1 MQGSNKALE
10 SFLAESGDNLEQLE
24 RDLVELEQQP
34 DNQDRLASAFRA
46 MHTIK
51 GTCGFFGFPRLEALS
66 HALEDV
72 LVALRDG
79 ALRLDLNIASALLE
93 GVDGVRRLLAHIAE
107 HGNDGEADHRPL
119 INRLQTLCADPLS
132 SPVSPEP
139 AVVAQAGPT
148 TEVAAATETTIR
160 VDIGLLD
167 KLMNVMGELVLARN
181 QLLQYAG
188 SQNDSQLVNLSQRLN
203 LVTSELQEG
212 LMKTRMQPISHA
224 WSSYPRLIRDLELQ
238 TGKKIRLDQQGG
250 DTELDRSLLQA
261 IRDPLI
267 HLIRNAV
274 DHGIETPSQRLQQ
287 GKPESGLIKLRA
299 YHESGNVI
307 IEITDDGGGIRR
319 DAIIARARERNL
331 LRAEEDEQLS
341 ERDVLGLMF
350 LPGFSTAEQVTNIS
364 GRGVGLDVV
373 RNNVERIGGSI
384 DIQSEVGSGTSLKI
398 KIPLTLAIIPALIV
412 GCRHE
417 RFAVP
422 QVNLL
427 EVVHIAAERATNDI
441 EQVHD
446 ALVYRLRGKLLPLVD
461 LRTLLQMGNRQLG
474 QSDLFILVLQA
485 DGQTFGLMVDSVRD
499 TEEIV
504 VKPLGKLLRE
514 TRCFAGATIMG
525 DGRVALIIDVRATA
539 EYSQLVEHERR
550 SHLRTSS
557 EASSDTASNRLE
569 TLLLIEMQG
578 GRGRAAVPLSRVAR
592 LEEFAAERLELSAG
606 REVVQYRDRILPV
619 ARLETLLGLP
629 DQPHHGALQVVVQ
642 QSRHGD
648 IGLVVGRI
656 IDVVE
661 DSLADIQYRDDAPGI
676 IGSAIIQ
683 GHITDLID
691 TDNVVARY
699 FATSA
704 AQGRHAGEVGS
715 E

>member
-34 DNQDRLASAFRA
+34 DNQNRLASAFRA

-79 ALRLDLNIASALLE
+79 VLQLDPAIASALLE
-93 GVDGVRRLLAHIAE
+93 GVDGVRRLLAHIGQ
-107 HGNDGEADHRPL
+107 HGDDGGADYSHL
-119 INRLQTLCADPLS
+119 IGQLQTLSATPSQASSTAPASTAAVNADP
-132 SPVSPEP
+132 
-139 AVVAQAGPT
+139 G
-148 TEVAAATETTIR
+148 AAETTIR

-181 QLLQYAG
+181 QLLQYAAG
-188 SQNDSQLVNLSQRLN
+188 QNDSQLVNLSQRLN

-224 WSSYPRLIRDLELQ
+224 WSSYPRLIRDLEQQ
-238 TGKKIRLDQQGG
+238 TGKKIRLEQQGG

-274 DHGIETPSQRLQQ
+274 DHGIESPEQRLQK

-307 IEITDDGGGIRR
+307 IDITDDGGGIRR

-331 LRAEEDEQLS
+331 LRVDEDDQLS
-341 ERDVLGLMF
+341 ERDVLALMF
-350 LPGFSTAEQVTNIS
+350 LPGFSTAEKVTNIS

-373 RNNVERIGGSI
+373 RTNVERIGGSI
-384 DIQSEVGSGTSLKI
+384 DIQSEVETGTILKI

-427 EVVHIAAERATNDI
+427 EVVHIAADHAAKRIER
-441 EQVHD
+441 VHD

-461 LRTLLQMGNRQLG
+461 LRAILQMGDRHLG

-485 DGQTFGLMVDSVRD
+485 DGQTFGLIVDSVRD

-514 TRCFAGATIMG
+514 THCFAGATIMG

-539 EYSQLVEHERR
+539 EYSQLVEHDKRN
-550 SHLRTSS
+550 HLRTQ
-557 EASSDTASNRLE
+557 SDADQIDQTQVRE
-569 TLLLIEMQG
+569 TLLLIEMHG
-578 GRGRAAVPLSRVAR
+578 GRGRGAVPLSKVAR
-592 LEEFAAERLELSAG
+592 LEEFPRDMLELSAG
-606 REVVQYRDRILPV
+606 REVVQYRGRILPV
-619 ARLETLLGLP
+619 ASLDALLGLP
-629 DQPHHGALQVVVQ
+629 VHASSAALQVVVQ
-642 QSRHGD
+642 QSSRGD

-661 DSLADIQYRDDAPGI
+661 DSLTDIQYRNDTPGV

-683 GHITDLID
+683 GHVTDLID
-691 TDNVVARY
+691 TDSVLEGY
-699 FATSA
+699 FAIGST
-704 AQGRHAGEVGS
+704 RVAGATEIAD